1 MTDLKKKLTGVLGF
15 PVTSFNADLSLNL
28 EAQEKNVDEMTRHP
42 FCAIVAAGGTGEVY
56 SMTPQEAVE
65 VVRVSVKATAG
76 RMPVIGGVSFNLPM
90 AIYMA
95 QEMEKAGAEALL
107 VLPPYYI
114 NAPEEGMIHYFEQI
128 GRHTGLPLSFYSRD
142 WAAFTP
148 QQVARLAER
157 VPTLQIWK
165 DGQGD
170 ARKYQRIMTAVGDRL
185 AWLGGI
191 GDDCAPAYFG
201 IGCQAYTSSISTI
214 NPKMSLA
221 IAEAG
226 MKCDRTRM
234 MEIMGKYVNPLY
246 SLRDRVRG
254 FEVSAMKSCM
264 DLLGMYGGPVRPP
277 LVDCKPND
285 IEDLRQLMQLYKA
298 F

>member
-1 MTDLKKKLTGVLGF
+1 MTDIKDKLKGVLGF
-15 PVTSFNADLSLNL
+15 PLTPFNQDLSLNL
-28 EAQEKNVDEMTRHP
+28 EALEKNVDEMTQHP
-42 FCAIVAAGGTGEVY
+42 FCAIVSAGGTGEVY
-56 SMTPQEAVE
+56 SMTPEESVE
-65 VVRVSVKATAG
+65 VVRVSVKAAAG
-76 RMPVIGGVSFNLPM
+76 RMPVIGGVGFNLPM
-90 AIYMA
+90 SIYMA
-95 QEMEKAGAEALL
+95 REMEKAGAEALL
-107 VLPPYYI
+107 VVPPYYI

-128 GRHTGLPLSFYSRD
+128 GRACGLPLSFYSRD

-157 VPTLQIWK
+157 VPSLQIWK

-170 ARKYQRIMTAVGDRL
+170 ARKYHRIMTAVGDRL

-226 MKCDRTRM
+226 LSGDRARM
-234 MEIMGKYVNPLY
+234 NQIMGKYVHPLY
-246 SLRDRVRG
+246 AIRDRVRG
-254 FEVSAMKSCM
+254 YEVSAMKAAQ

-277 LVDCKPND
+277 LVDCKPAD
-285 IEDLRQLMQLYKA
+285 IEDLRKLMELYKA